1 MLPPPTGSGLS
12 TARRH
17 SFTTI
22 SSIPHPLRATAAHSQ
37 ARGFWSW
44 RTARGD
50 YSSHLDPV
58 YQRFTRYRT
67 MKTRAKLLEKLKRR
81 GRFEWDLNQRPFFT
95 PKHIRFASHFNSG
108 RGGGGGGPRWPPYNP
123 ENDHEQDP
131 ARKQSSAKALEDSN
145 YELSQREKEWKERM
159 EYMRKRIENDPYEA
173 VFGKRFEP
181 FWSPLVPSWMREE
194 MGLKGWPSKAREKQE
209 EVEKEVV
216 RAASIGRAE
225 TIGKMEKGL
234 DKGSKTNGQGSKPV
248 QKQQDSMTK
257 PKLVDVTVKTNTP
270 QSTSY
275 SSYSSTSWDSWTNKT
290 KRTEWDSTSGQ
301 VKRFEYDPVSNRMIP
316 IPPAQAEVKAVEPAK
331 TVAVKIESAIPAAL
345 QLRRT
350 NDMRSLI
357 NTPPARSDGMAV
369 QIPVRRSFA
378 VTSNTVPSVPTV
390 RTDEDVLKEAQW
402 SFRSTPAREK
412 EAAAGNAAPPPSI
425 RQTETLMKAS
435 AARPA
440 ALAKLPAN
448 DLDLLTADDVRAKMG
463 KVREP
468 GHVVRPTTAAEKAAM
483 EERFESSAAEWDKAE
498 DAVIRE
504 RERERGRMGELKA
517 SSAASRQGDLQ
528 KDASPAAHPGAL
540 KVSSAASMQEDAA
553 RLQTSLHRKTNM
565 TPNPA
570 EADVTGL
577 AGLQSALERMMS
589 KDLPSTTTDLDDA
602 AAHESTESIELLPSV
617 PKEWS
622 QAADILQASRV
633 QRTASKKPFPPPLP
647 RWIDDMEARKAAH
660 EAAQP
665 LPSPAEQAR
674 TEKLVKANAMLEAE
688 VREQKVRMQAH
699 EGRYAHK
706 LRNLRQELDVA
717 YRQSAVHA
725 EKHVER
731 IQFLEG
737 EVERKGSK
745 AVVGREKERGEKA
758 GASKGAEAGVMQ
770 GEGDFSPDIAKF
782 AGSGR
787 WYKMPASQPP
797 VSKDEIEKAEQ
808 KARDQKLVK
817 EVREV
822 YEREY
827 GVIDAQHRQPQKQ
840 QSPKISARSGYL
852 SELASDSGARRQAQT
867 QKQTQS
873 SRKQVVEVES
883 DVDLGEALAEH
894 EKHSSY
900 GFRDDGL
907 EKEIQAKEME
917 AHEAQALLMQPESAE
932 KMERVIAESLKPTTP
947 PQAEGIP
954 AAKKPAESPKT
965 QWEHPPVYRILA
977 YDSGND
983 MFSTATTT
991 ANFTGTETPISIP
1004 QALSQLYQPARFVP
1018 HFAALQQEGWQVIH
1032 GTADLLVFRKVAKEP
1047 VTRENEAADGVE
1059 SSAVKAAA
1067 LEDAD
1072 AVGLVDH
1079 GVVTPKENALAQ
1091 EAANFYDRYKPA
1103 PKEYDPTS
1111 IENGKLMP
1119 YENAMAQEA
1128 AHAYDT
1134 AIARSAA
1141 VNPIDGTTKT
1151 HVAPVG
1157 EDVSIGHFASPNG
1170 FANHDRTFL
1179 DEVSSAKVKEA
1190 MDKKETAA
1198 VPEDVDYRNSSRVMH
1213 RQEQVFSGTKRA
1225 SSKSQRKWNERHER
1239 HQRHQRRQE
1248 EAKREGRRRGR
1259 RGGAV
1264 KWALGVGVGAAGVAY
1279 AVGVAAEMA
1288 RQERRERE

>member
-81 GRFEWDLNQRPFFT
+81 GKFEWDLNQRPFFT

-108 RGGGGGGPRWPPYNP
+108 RDGGGGGPRWPPYNP
-123 ENDHEQDP
+123 ENDHEQDST
-131 ARKQSSAKALEDSN
+131 RKQSNAKALEDSN

-194 MGLKGWPSKAREKQE
+194 MGLRGWPSKAKEREE

-216 RAASIGRAE
+216 RAAAAGRAE
-225 TIGKMEKGL
+225 TIGNMEKGF
-234 DKGSKTNGQGSKPV
+234 DKASKTNGQGSKPV
-248 QKQQDSMTK
+248 QKQQDSTTK
-257 PKLVDVTVKTNTP
+257 PKLVDVTVKTNAP

-316 IPPAQAEVKAVEPAK
+316 IPPPQAEVKAVEPAK
-331 TVAVKIESAIPAAL
+331 TVAVKTESTIPAAL
-345 QLRRT
+345 QLRRAD
-350 NDMRSLI
+350 DMRSLI
-357 NTPPARSDGMAV
+357 NTPPARSEGMAV
-369 QIPVRRSFA
+369 QIPVRKSYA
-378 VTSNTVPSVPTV
+378 VASKTVLSVPTV

-402 SFRSTPAREK
+402 SFRSTPAHGK
-412 EAAAGNAAPPPSI
+412 EAAVGNPAPPPPI
-425 RQTETLMKAS
+425 RQTETLTKAS

-463 KVREP
+463 KVRGP
-468 GHVVRPTTAAEKAAM
+468 SHAVRPTTAAEKAAM
-483 EERFESSAAEWDKAE
+483 DERFESSAAEWDKAE

-528 KDASPAAHPGAL
+528 RSASPAAHPGAL
-540 KVSSAASMQEDAA
+540 KVSSAASIRGDTA
-553 RLQTSLHRKTNM
+553 RLQTSLHRKANM
-565 TPNPA
+565 APNPA

-602 AAHESTESIELLPSV
+602 AAHESTESIELPPSV

-633 QRTASKKPFPPPLP
+633 QRVASKKPFPPPLP

-674 TEKLVKANAMLEAE
+674 TEKLEKTNAMLEAE
-688 VREQKVRMQAH
+688 IREQKVRMQAH

-706 LRNLRQELDVA
+706 LRSLRQELDVA

-731 IQFLEG
+731 IRFLEG

-745 AVVGREKERGEKA
+745 AVVGREKEGGEKA
-758 GASKGAEAGVMQ
+758 GASKGAETGVVQ

-782 AGSGR
+782 AGSER

-797 VSKDEIEKAEQ
+797 VSEDEIEKAEQ

-852 SELASDSGARRQAQT
+852 SELASDSGAKRQAQTQT

-907 EKEIQAKEME
+907 EKEIQAKERE
-917 AHEAQALLMQPESAE
+917 AHEAQALLIQPESAE
-932 KMERVIAESLKPTTP
+932 KMERVVAESLKPTPP
-947 PQAEGIP
+947 PQAKGIP
-954 AAKKPAESPKT
+954 AAHKPTESPTT

-983 MFSTATTT
+983 KFSTASTT

-1004 QALSQLYQPARFVP
+1004 HALSQLYQPARFVP

-1032 GTADLLVFRKVAKEP
+1032 GTADLLVFRKVAKVIVEP
-1047 VTRENEAADGVE
+1047 VTRGNEAADGVE

-1072 AVGLVDH
+1072 AVSLADH

-1119 YENAMAQEA
+1119 YENSMAQEA
-1128 AHAYDT
+1128 AHAYDA

-1151 HVAPVG
+1151 
-1157 EDVSIGHFASPNG
+1157 
-1170 FANHDRTFL
+1170 
-1179 DEVSSAKVKEA
+1179 
-1190 MDKKETAA
+1190 
-1198 VPEDVDYRNSSRVMH
+1198 
-1213 RQEQVFSGTKRA
+1213 VFSGTKRA
-1225 SSKSQRKWNERHER
+1225 SSKSQRKWNERHE
-1239 HQRHQRRQE
+1239 RHQRRQE

-1288 RQERRERE
+1288 RQERRERERWRGVF